1 MNEVL
6 DAAVQLLQLMGL
18 LSVIAMNLG
27 MLGTLKRIESK
38 LNK

>member
-1 MNEVL
+1 MNEIL

-27 MLGTLKRIESK
+27 MFGTLKRIEDK